1 MKLKYTEKRCSGTF
15 YELSVVSAV
24 KENLRYDVDS
34 FSLYLHNL
42 KRDIESIPRRNVG
55 NASNY
60 YEVFETKT
68 NTAEIWHLDSLGN
81 KKRLLG
87 TVSE

>member
-24 KENLRYDVDS
+24 KENLSVDS
-34 FSLYLHNL
+34 FTLYLHNVR
-42 KRDIESIPRRNVG
+42 RDIESIPKRNVG
-55 NASNY
+55 STSNY

-68 NTAEIWHLDSLGN
+68 NTAEIWHLDSKGN

-87 TVSE
+87 TVSAE